1 MQASCFT
8 DRSDKVVVSLE
19 GSILQGTLILAC
31 LEFRGSSKLG
41 TSKTPSERLLL
52 SLHPWRFSW
61 NLKIAQLKRKVI
73 FLTLIFGFHVDFSGC
88 SSWPFWNSRAPTKF
102 WDYTTRIITVW
113 NSLLTIG
120 CFFASW
126 KHGCSCRWCFPVGWL
141 VGWLVG
147 WRVPFPTSPTPM
159 NAGSEKCEKPGRF
172 IGAYD
177 CVKCSEGMK
186 CPALSQ
192 LVACQG
198 WADECAKRFLGVL
211 PSLKLTFSPLK
222 MDGWKTSFL
231 LGWPIFRGELLVFG
245 SANSKKFRIT
255 SKLGSPF
262 FFDQSSCK
270 ALTQKNIIGIH
281 RCFCLVKLPTQT
293 TKSLAPPTKRLDWK
307 ETMMLQL
314 VEWRFAWYDQ
324 KTGRPKPG
332 KFKVDFR

>member
-1 MQASCFT
+1 
-8 DRSDKVVVSLE
+8 
-19 GSILQGTLILAC
+19 
-31 LEFRGSSKLG
+31 
-41 TSKTPSERLLL
+41 
-52 SLHPWRFSW
+52 
-61 NLKIAQLKRKVI
+61 
-73 FLTLIFGFHVDFSGC
+73 
-88 SSWPFWNSRAPTKF
+88 
-102 WDYTTRIITVW
+102 
-113 NSLLTIG
+113 
-120 CFFASW
+120 
-126 KHGCSCRWCFPVGWL
+126 
-141 VGWLVG
+141 
-147 WRVPFPTSPTPM
+147 M

-231 LGWPIFRGELLVFG
+231 LGWAYFQGRTVGFRGVQTQK
-245 SANSKKFRIT
+245 NS
-255 SKLGSPF
+255 GSPQNLVHHF